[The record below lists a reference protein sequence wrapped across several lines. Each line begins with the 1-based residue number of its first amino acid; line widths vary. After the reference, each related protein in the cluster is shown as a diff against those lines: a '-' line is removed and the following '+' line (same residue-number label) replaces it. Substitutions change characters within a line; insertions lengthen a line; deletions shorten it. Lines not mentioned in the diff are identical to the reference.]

1 MKRKLKTLILSLIP
15 ALFLISC
22 ANVDSCG
29 QRMNSFSK
37 YVKLQS
43 SSKKESSIFQE
54 LTVRLTGYWKKG
66 KGTDKWTRKGKTST
80 GIPTSHMITA
90 AVDPKIIPYHSRIL
104 IKETN
109 PPLHL
114 IALDTGTDVIKRKAS
129 RLANNGEP
137 VVDIFFEKESDARRF
152 LQNNP
157 QIVNAKIQ
165 PL

>member
-1 MKRKLKTLILSLIP
+1 MKTKLKTILFALILP
-15 ALFLISC
+15 FLAISC
-22 ANVDSCG
+22 SSVDSCG
-29 QRMNSFSK
+29 QRKNSFTK
-37 YVKLQS
+37 YGKFQS
-43 SSKKESSIFQE
+43 SDKKESSVLKD

-66 KGTDKWTRKGKTST
+66 TGTDKWTRKGKTST

-90 AVDPKIIPYHSRIL
+90 AVDPKVIPYHSRIL

-129 RLANNGEP
+129 RLVNNGEP
-137 VVDIFFEKESDARRF
+137 VVDIFFERESDARQF
-152 LQNNP
+152 LRNNP
-157 QIVNAKIQ
+157 QVVNAKIQ